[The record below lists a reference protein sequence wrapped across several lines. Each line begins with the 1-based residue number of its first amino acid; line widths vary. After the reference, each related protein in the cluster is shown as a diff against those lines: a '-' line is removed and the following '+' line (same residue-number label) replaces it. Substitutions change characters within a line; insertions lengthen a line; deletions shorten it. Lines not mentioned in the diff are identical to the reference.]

1 MPLDVDQHTLELLEF
16 DKIRERL
23 LGFTL
28 SEPGRSALRENEF
41 ETDQTLLQGRLAIV
55 SEIQILLTERDRRP
69 EGDIPTLGPFLS
81 SARHEGSVLEPEE
94 LNEIARFLR
103 GVRTLQEWLFQES
116 EGTARSTL
124 RGDLAG
130 SPELERRIRSYI
142 DQDGSIK
149 EDAIPELRAIRKEI
163 ARTHGEID
171 EIVRSYFQ
179 RGDKDRIFTSDVPT
193 QRDGRT
199 VLPLSADHRSKIQ
212 GIVHEV
218 SQSGATLFVEPEP
231 LVRRNN
237 ALVELQGRA
246 FQAIRR
252 ALRLLTE
259 EVRGQIN
266 LLMSLE
272 EYVATLDGYY
282 ARALY
287 GNRIEGHPPTEA
299 GAEGTLVLVKA
310 RHPLLGSDCVP
321 ISIEVEK
328 KTRALI
334 VTGPNT
340 GGKTVSLK
348 TVGLF
353 ALMHQFG
360 IPLPA
365 EDGTVMPIFHSIY
378 ADIGDEQSLE
388 ESLSTFSGHMRR
400 ISFVLSRADRESLV
414 LLDELGSGTDYEEGA
429 ALSMAILDTFISRA
443 RLTIVTTHHTVL
455 KHYGFTREEAENVS
469 VSFDTTTHRPTFQL
483 RVGEPGA
490 SHALEIASQN
500 GIGPELI
507 EQAERYLEEHQSDA
521 AEIIR
526 QLTEEHNLLQERRRE
541 LEEEQRRYARQE
553 ELLREEREALRE
565 KEEELRREGIRD
577 IRTFAAEARKR
588 LENLV
593 RELREGEITR
603 EKTQKVKEYIQ
614 ELEAKEEG
622 EAARLSREY
631 SPTEEALRKAEERR
645 GGRRGKS
652 TAAGD
657 REDRGATGAGAHRR
671 PREYREGDEVVVT
684 ANGRRATL
692 LRRNKDGSWLVAAGP
707 IKLSLDP
714 QEFEPLL
721 GKKGREVS
729 VSYEQGSGAA
739 PVAELDL
746 RGQRLQDALKAVDD
760 QIDRA
765 VLSGMQRFGI
775 IHGMGEGVLQKGVR
789 SHLADHEAVDSFSY
803 ATPEEGGFGKTIVE
817 LRG

>member
-1 MPLDVDQHTLELLEF
+1 MPLGVDQHTLELLEF
-16 DKIRERL
+16 EKIRARL

-28 SEPGRSALRENEF
+28 SEPGRGALGENEF
-41 ETDQTLLQGRLAIV
+41 ETDPARLEGRLTIV
-55 SEIQILLTERDRRP
+55 SEIQRLLIEQERRP
-69 EGDIPTLGPFLS
+69 EGDIPALAPIVG

-94 LNEIARFLR
+94 LNEVARFLR
-103 GVRTLQEWLFQES
+103 GIRVLQEWLFQES
-116 EGTARSTL
+116 EGTARSAL
-124 RGDLAG
+124 RRDLG
-130 SPELERRIRSYI
+130 SAPELERRVRTYI
-142 DQDGSIK
+142 DVDGSIK
-149 EDAIPELRAIRKEI
+149 EEAIPELRAIRKEI
-163 ARTHGEID
+163 AKTHGEID
-171 EIVRSYFQ
+171 ELVRSYFQ
-179 RGDKDRIFTSDVPT
+179 RGDKERIFTSDVPT

-199 VLPLSADHRSKIQ
+199 VLPLSADHRGKIQ

-218 SQSGATLFVEPEP
+218 SQTGATLFVEPEP
-231 LVRRNN
+231 LVQRNN
-237 ALVELQGRA
+237 ALVELEGRA

-252 ALRLLTE
+252 TLRLLTE
-259 EVRGQIN
+259 EVREQ
-266 LLMSLE
+266 LDRLASLE

-287 GNRIEGHPPTEA
+287 GNRLDGHPPAEA
-299 GAEGTLVLVKA
+299 GPDGALVLVKA
-310 RHPLLGSDCVP
+310 RHPLLGPDCVP
-321 ISIEVEK
+321 ISIEVEEETK
-328 KTRALI
+328 ALI

-365 EDGTVMPIFHSIY
+365 EDGTVMPIFHSVY

-400 ISFVLSRADRESLV
+400 ISYIVSRADRDSLV

-429 ALSMAILDTFISRA
+429 ALSMAILDTFIRKA

-455 KHYGFTREEAENVS
+455 KHYGFTRDEAENVS

-490 SHALEIASQN
+490 SHALDIASQN

-507 EQAERYLEEHQSDA
+507 EQAERYLKEHQSDA

-526 QLTEEHNLLQERRRE
+526 ELTEEHNLLQERRRE

-553 ELLREEREALRE
+553 ELLREERRRLEER
-565 KEEELRREGIRD
+565 EEELRREGIRE

-614 ELEAKEEG
+614 ELEAKKEE
-622 EAARLSREY
+622 ETARLDREY

-645 GGRRGKS
+645 GGRR
-652 TAAGD
+652 
-657 REDRGATGAGAHRR
+657 RGAGAEAGPGDDGRGRR
-671 PREYREGDEVVVT
+671 EGSREYRDGDEVVVT

-692 LRRNKDGSWLVAAGP
+692 LRENKDGSWLVAAGP
-707 IKLSLDP
+707 IKLSLSP
-714 QEFEPLL
+714 EEFEPVR
-721 GKKGREVS
+721 GKRDRAVS
-729 VSYEQGSGAA
+729 VSYEQGSGSA
-739 PVAELDL
+739 PAAELDL

-789 SHLADHEAVDSFSY
+789 SHLADHEAVDSFTY
-803 ATPEEGGFGKTIVE
+803 AAPEEGGFGKTIVE
-817 LRG
+817 LRS

>member
-16 DKIRERL
+16 DKIRRRL

-28 SEPGRSALRENEF
+28 SEPGRSALGENEF
-41 ETDQTLLQGRLAIV
+41 ETDPTRLRGRLAIV
-55 SEIQILLTERDRRP
+55 SEIQTLLTERDRRP
-69 EGDIPTLGPFLS
+69 EGDIPSLGPYLS

-94 LNEIARFLR
+94 LNEVARFIRGLR
-103 GVRTLQEWLFQES
+103 LLQAWLFDES
-116 EGTARSTL
+116 DGSARSTL
-124 RGDLAG
+124 RGELAAA
-130 SPELERRIRSYI
+130 PELEGQIRKYI

-171 EIVRSYFQ
+171 ELVRSYFQ
-179 RGDKDRIFTSDVPT
+179 RSDKERIFTSDVPT

-199 VLPLSADHRSKIQ
+199 VLPLSADHRSKVQ

-218 SQSGATLFVEPEP
+218 SQTGATLFVEPEP
-231 LVRRNN
+231 LVQRNN

-252 ALRLLTE
+252 TLRMLTDQVRWEVELL
-259 EVRGQIN
+259 V
-266 LLMSLE
+266 SLE
-272 EYVATLDGYY
+272 AYLANLDGYY

-287 GNRIEGHPPTEA
+287 GNRLEGHPPAEA
-299 GAEGTLVLVKA
+299 GADGALVLVQA
-310 RHPLLGSDCVP
+310 RHPLLGPECVP

-328 KTRALI
+328 ETKALI

-353 ALMHQFG
+353 ALMHQFA

-400 ISFVLSRADRESLV
+400 ISFIVSRANRESLV

-429 ALSMAILDTFISRA
+429 ALSMAILDTFIRQA

-455 KHYGFTREEAENVS
+455 KHYGFTRDEAENVS

-490 SHALEIASQN
+490 SHALDIASQN
-500 GIGPELI
+500 GIGPDLI

-553 ELLREEREALRE
+553 ELLREERERLQE
-565 KEEELRREGIRD
+565 HEEELRREGIRE
-577 IRTFAAEARKR
+577 IRTFSADARKR

-603 EKTQKVKEYIQ
+603 EKTQRVKEYIQ
-614 ELEAKEEG
+614 DLEAKEEE
-622 EAARLSREY
+622 EAARLGREQT
-631 SPTEEALRKAEERR
+631 PTEEALRKAEKRR
-645 GGRRGKS
+645 GARRRS
-652 TAAGD
+652 PS
-657 REDRGATGAGAHRR
+657 GATASRGHREES
-671 PREYREGDEVVVT
+671 REHQPGDEVVVT

-692 LRRNKDGSWLVAAGP
+692 LRQNKDGSWLVAAGP
-707 IKLSLDP
+707 IKLSLRTE
-714 QEFEPLL
+714 EFEPVR
-721 GKKGREVS
+721 GKRGENVS
-729 VSYEQGSGAA
+729 VSYEQGSGSG

-746 RGQRLQDALKAVDD
+746 RGQRLHDALKAVDD

-765 VLSGMQRFGI
+765 LLSGMQRFGI

-789 SHLADHEAVDSFSY
+789 SHLDAHEAVDSFSY
-803 ATPEEGGFGKTIVE
+803 AAPEEGGFGKTIVE

>member
-1 MPLDVDQHTLELLEF
+1 MPLDVDRHTLELLEF
-16 DKIRERL
+16 EKIRKRL
-23 LGFTL
+23 LGFAL
-28 SEPGRSALRENEF
+28 SEPGRSAMEENQF
-41 ETDQTLLQGRLAIV
+41 ETDPTRLRGRLAIV
-55 SEIQILLTERDRRP
+55 SEIQNLLLERDRRP
-69 EGDIPTLGPFLS
+69 EGDIPSLRAIVS
-81 SARHEGSVLEPEE
+81 SARHEGSVLEPED
-94 LNEIARFLR
+94 LNEIARFIRGLR
-103 GVRTLQEWLFQES
+103 LLQGWLFDES
-116 EGTARSTL
+116 EGSARVTL
-124 RGDLAG
+124 KGELGEA
-130 SPELERRIRSYI
+130 PTLERRIRSVI
-142 DQDGSIK
+142 DVDGSIK
-149 EDAIPELRAIRKEI
+149 EEAIPELRTIRKEI
-163 ARTHGEID
+163 ARTHAEID
-171 EIVRSYFQ
+171 ELVRSFFH
-179 RGDKDRIFTSDVPT
+179 RGDRDKVFTSDVAT

-199 VLPLSADHRSKIQ
+199 VLPVSADHRGKIQ

-231 LVRRNN
+231 LVQRNN

-252 ALRLLTE
+252 ALRVLTE
-259 EVRGQIN
+259 EVREQLD
-266 LLMSLE
+266 LLTGLE
-272 EYVATLDGYY
+272 EYLALLDGYY

-287 GNRIEGHPPTEA
+287 GNRLEGLPPAEA
-299 GAEGTLVLVKA
+299 GEEGALVLVKA
-310 RHPLLGSDCVP
+310 RHPLLGADCVP
-321 ISIEVEK
+321 ISIEVEQ
-328 KTRALI
+328 KTKALI

-353 ALMHQFG
+353 ALMHQFA

-365 EDGTVMPIFHSIY
+365 EDGTVMPIFHSLY

-400 ISFVLSRADRESLV
+400 ISFILDHADRNSLV

-429 ALSMAILDTFISRA
+429 ALSMSILDTFISRA

-455 KHYGFTREEAENVS
+455 KHYGFTREEAENVA
-469 VSFDTTTHRPTFQL
+469 VSFDTSTHRPTFQL

-500 GIGPELI
+500 GIGPLLI

-526 QLTEEHNLLQERRRE
+526 QLTEEHTLLQERRRE
-541 LEEEQRRYARQE
+541 LEEERRRYVRQE
-553 ELLREEREALRE
+553 ELLREERAALQAR
-565 KEEELRREGIRD
+565 EEELRREGIREL
-577 IRTFAAEARKR
+577 RTFASKARKS

-614 ELEAKEEG
+614 ELEER
-622 EAARLSREY
+622 EA
-631 SPTEEALRKAEERR
+631 EEAEKRR
-645 GGRRGKS
+645 RPRGRRG
-652 TAAGD
+652 D
-657 REDRGATGAGAHRR
+657 RPATGRGASDAGEATPPTGYE
-671 PREYREGDEVVVT
+671 PGDEVVVT

-692 LRRNKDGSWLVAAGP
+692 IRRNKDGSWLVAAGP
-707 IKLSLDP
+707 IKLSLKP
-714 QEFEPLL
+714 EEFEPIR
-721 GKKGREVS
+721 GRREPEVS
-729 VSYEQGSGAA
+729 VTYERGSGAG

-746 RGQRLQDALKAVDD
+746 RGQRLQDALKAVDE

-765 VLSGMQRFGI
+765 VLSGMHRFGI

-789 SHLADHEAVDSFSY
+789 SHLAAHDAVDSFSY
-803 ATPEEGGFGKTIVE
+803 APPEEGGFGKTIVE
-817 LRG
+817 LRR